1 MRRIFIGLFFVLALS
16 LPAAAAALGSTARTL
31 IPEDVQQIIVVDYRS
46 LSNSPTAL
54 SLKEKVLPPPL
65 KQFEQALRDAGV
77 SPEEDMEQLAFA
89 SFRSKEGLRFLGVAQ
104 GQFPGQKLALRFR
117 KQKVRGVKYHDLV
130 IYPMPS
136 GMSLVLVDES
146 TMLFGAS
153 DAVKTAI
160 NVRDGDGRS
169 LNANSSILDMMN
181 SVANETVWSVLD
193 KEGTNYMLKSALGD
207 AAQLAD
213 YDIIKSRL
221 KGARYK
227 MSFSSGVDFDM
238 DVLTSDNF
246 TAATLSSLMQAGVLF
261 RKASASGA
269 EKTALDNVSV
279 ESNSSNLRMRFK
291 SDDEKFQAL
300 LDSDLFSN
308 ITK

>member
-1 MRRIFIGLFFVLALS
+1 MRRLLTGLFFLCALS

-31 IPEDVQQIIVVDYRS
+31 IPEEVQQIIVVDYRS
-46 LSNSPTAL
+46 LNNSPTAL
-54 SLKEKVLPPPL
+54 ALKDKVLPPPL
-65 KQFEQALRDAGV
+65 KQFEQALRDAGI

-117 KQKVRGVKYHDLV
+117 KQKIRGTKYHDLV
-130 IYPMPS
+130 IYPMAS
-136 GMSLVLVDES
+136 GMSLALVDDS
-146 TMLFGAS
+146 TMIFGAS
-153 DAVKTAI
+153 QAVKTAI
-160 NVRDGDGRS
+160 DVRDGSGQS
-169 LNANSSILDMMN
+169 LNSNSTVLDLMN
-181 SVANETVWSVLD
+181 SIAGEAVWSVLD
-193 KEGTNYMLKSALGD
+193 KEGANYMLKSALGD

-213 YDIIKSRL
+213 YDIVKNRL

-227 MSFSSGVDFDM
+227 MSFASGVDFDL
-238 DVLTSDNF
+238 DVLTSDSV

-269 EKTALDNVSV
+269 EKTALENVSV
-279 ESNSSNLRMRFK
+279 ESSSSNLRLRFK
-291 SDDEKFQAL
+291 SDDQKFQAL

-308 ITK
+308 LTK